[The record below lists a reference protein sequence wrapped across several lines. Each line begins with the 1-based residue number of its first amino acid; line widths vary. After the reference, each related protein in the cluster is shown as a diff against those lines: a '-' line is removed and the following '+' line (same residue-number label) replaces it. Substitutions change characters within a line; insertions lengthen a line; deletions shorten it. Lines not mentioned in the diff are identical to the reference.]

1 MHPLNSSALP
11 ALAVA
16 ATLLATY
23 CAPTG
28 PGNPASAVAK
38 SSTEMAFC
46 VDEINRY
53 RALVG
58 QPALTRS
65 SPLEDYAADS
75 ARVDAAARVA
85 HRHFTEQNG
94 GGVARAENEL
104 LAWPNFDVHAVLEQ
118 GLASMWNEGPTGEH
132 YQIMIGPYTEVGCG
146 LAVTGADITIAQDF
160 R

>member
-1 MHPLNSSALP
+1 MSGGGVP
-11 ALAVA
+11 ALTLA
-16 ATLLATY
+16 ATLLVT
-23 CAPTG
+23 CCTSTG
-28 PGNPASAVAK
+28 PGNPASAVA
-38 SSTEMAFC
+38 SASTEMAFC

-65 SPLEDYAADS
+65 GPLENYAADS
-75 ARVDAAARVA
+75 ARVDAAARVP
-85 HRHFTEQNG
+85 HKHFTEQNG

-118 GLASMWNEGPTGEH
+118 GLASMWNEGPSGEH
-132 YQIMIGPYTEVGCG
+132 YQIMIGRYTEVGCG